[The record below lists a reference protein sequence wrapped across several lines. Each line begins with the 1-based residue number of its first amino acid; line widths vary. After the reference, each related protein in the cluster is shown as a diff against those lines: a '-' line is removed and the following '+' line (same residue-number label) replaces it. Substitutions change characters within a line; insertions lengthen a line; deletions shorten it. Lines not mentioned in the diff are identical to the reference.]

1 MKNKLYTIVITACF
15 ILLTFSGLFAQ
26 GFEHFITVKG
36 ANLMEGNKP
45 FRFISFNIPNLN
57 YVEDEME
64 FTKLNPYAL
73 PTEFEM
79 RDAFETVKEMGGQVI
94 RIYTIPVFNSN
105 FPEGTPTYVKAP
117 GKFNEEAFK
126 SLDLMLALANE
137 YQIRIIFSLLNN
149 WQWMGGVPNYAAFR
163 GKNQSDFWTDSQ
175 LIADFKQTIKHVITR
190 RNTITGTYYKDD
202 KAILC
207 WETGNELY
215 STAAW
220 NKEIAAYI
228 KSLDSNHLLLDGYYA
243 ADKNPVLESSLTDP
257 NIDIVSSHH
266 YAKEVS
272 QVFEDIQRNIE
283 IINGRKPYFL
293 GEFGFLGTPSITAIL
308 DTVISNDQL
317 AGALIWSLR
326 YRHRNG
332 GFYFHS
338 EPSGGGVY
346 KSYHWPGFQSGIGY
360 DERNFMQMYRAKAFQ
375 IQGKDTPAV
384 SLPKAPNLLTI
395 NNVWSLNWQGSM
407 GAEFY
412 EIARKEKNS
421 TSWQTIA
428 FGVSD
433 AVRPNRPLFH
443 DKTAEIGKSYQYK
456 VRAVNSTGRS
466 EWSNESTLISVTE
479 QALIDEMENY
489 GHAADVRNLVVTSGE
504 DRSFKESP
512 DRLEGQYGSQISY
525 FIPGNELQSIQLDAF
540 EKESW
545 QQLQFEW
552 SADGQKWNEWHLPNK
567 AYSSG
572 ETNYVYWTPRRYSV
586 ENTAN
591 LPIRYFK
598 IFFRSQVQLDR
609 LEIIYK

>member
-1 MKNKLYTIVITACF
+1 MNNKLNIVLLTASM
-15 ILLTFSGLFAQ
+15 LVLTFSGIMAQ

-36 ANLMEGNKP
+36 AQLMDGKKP

-57 YVEDEME
+57 YVEDDME
-64 FTKLNPYAL
+64 FTRLNPYGL

-105 FPEGTPTYVKAP
+105 FPEGTPTFVEGP

-126 SLDLMLALANE
+126 TLDLMMALANE
-137 YQIRIIFSLLNN
+137 YEIRIIFSLLNN

-163 GKNQSDFWTDSQ
+163 GKDQNEFWSDPQ
-175 LIADFKQTIKHVITR
+175 LIADFKQTIEHVITR
-190 RNTITGTYYKDD
+190 KNTITGTFYSDD
-202 KAILC
+202 KAIMC

-215 STAAW
+215 STSEW

-228 KSLDSNHLLLDGYYA
+228 KSLDSNHLLLDGFYA
-243 ADKNPVLESSLTDP
+243 VDKRPVLESSLYDP
-257 NIDIVSSHH
+257 NIDILSSHH

-283 IINGRKPYFL
+283 IVDGKKPYFL
-293 GEFGFLGTPSITAIL
+293 GEFGFLGTPSLTAIL
-308 DTVISNDQL
+308 DTVISNNSIS
-317 AGALIWSLR
+317 GALIWSLR

-346 KSYHWPGFQSGIGY
+346 KSYHWPGFQSGVGY
-360 DERNFMQMYRAKAFQ
+360 DERNFMQMYRAKAFE
-375 IQGKDTPAV
+375 IQGLESPEI
-384 SLPKAPNLLTI
+384 SLPKAPNLLEFS
-395 NNVWSLNWQGSM
+395 NVWSLNWQGSM

-421 TSWQTIA
+421 KGWETIA

-433 AVRPNRPLFH
+433 AVRPNRPLYH

-456 VRAVNSTGRS
+456 VRAVNSAGRS
-466 EWSNESTLISVTE
+466 EWSSESTFIKVTE
-479 QALIDEMENY
+479 QAIIDEMENY
-489 GHAADVRNLVVTSGE
+489 GHAADVRNLEVTGGE

-525 FIPGNELQSIQLDAF
+525 FIPGNELLSIQLDAF

-552 SADGQKWNEWHLPNK
+552 STDGVKWHELYIPNK

-572 ETNYVYWTPRRYSV
+572 ETNYAYWTPRRYSI
-586 ENTAN
+586 ENQDK

-609 LEIIYK
+609 LELVYR